1 MRRVRP
7 LGALLLALAAVTGCG
22 GGDDDK
28 GAVKRE
34 SAAATTAAKPVDV
47 DPDDPT
53 RAGSVAQ
60 LADCKFWKQASR
72 EERFA
77 TIADIRGQHT
87 PQQSKTAESPLSDE
101 RAYEVFERA
110 CAANPAGALRLYKLY
125 VRVQGFATLAAGE

>member
-1 MRRVRP
+1 MTPVRP
-7 LGALLLALAAVTGCG
+7 LGALIVALAAVTGCG
-22 GGDDDK
+22 GDDD
-28 GAVKRE
+28 GAVSRAPA
-34 SAAATTAAKPVDV
+34 STSTTTLPVDV
-47 DPDDPT
+47 N

-60 LADCKFWKQASR
+60 LADCAYWKRSSR

-77 TIADIRGQHT
+77 TIVDIRGQNT

-125 VRVQGFATLAAGE
+125 VRVQAFATLAG

>member
-1 MRRVRP
+1 MTPVRP
-7 LGALLLALAAVTGCG
+7 LGALIVALAALSGCG
-22 GGDDDK
+22 GDDA
-28 GAVKRE
+28 GSVAR
-34 SAAATTAAKPVDV
+34 APATTATSTQPVDLN
-47 DPDDPT
+47 

-60 LADCKFWKQASR
+60 LADCAYWKRSSR

-77 TIADIRGQHT
+77 TIVDIRGQHT

-125 VRVQGFATLAAGE
+125 VRVQAFATLAE